1 MASNWRHGVK
11 GSDVHSTTGNDLV
24 DFYTMLNRGLS
35 KDKIESSVMKIM
47 STDNQEIKKNLMILA
62 FQTRDIRGVGKGER
76 DLFFNIIKLD
86 VMKDMVSK
94 CLSLIPEYGRW
105 DDLFQPEIFAMH
117 KNQILGIVK
126 TQLET
131 DEKNLKED
139 KPISLLAKWLPR
151 EHKSTPEDIVIAL
164 ANHITGFTEKKSL
177 MYYRK
182 RVSALNKK
190 INTVESMM
198 CSKHFA
204 DIDPEKVSGRAKK
217 NYSKAFLN
225 LPVKNSNK
233 FGRKQVSILP
243 DRIECA
249 EHFKTFNSRAAKGEV
264 KMKGANVVYPHELV
278 AKILDSS
285 NDFSEPE
292 LDAIEGQWCSIVE
305 DMRVH
310 CPMLKNF
317 LAMIDCSGS
326 MMGIPIQV
334 SIALG
339 LLIAELN
346 TGPFKNTV
354 MTFDSTPT
362 LLKFTT
368 TGLVNRIR
376 EIRHLAQGLSTD
388 FQAAYNLIIK
398 HFIEFGRFSD
408 VTLVVLTD
416 MGFDQACGAGQANY
430 ITGNVNTCAVK
441 TKAIESHIQIARRA
455 FVMQSELINGDG
467 QGCKPP
473 QIVIWNLRETYSDFQ
488 ATSEE
493 CGVMN
498 MSGWSPS
505 ILKVLGSQGFADAA
519 SMNTPVTALKAILD
533 NPCYDKVRSA
543 LA

>member
-1 MASNWRHGVK
+1 MSSSWRHGVK
-11 GSDVHSTTGNDLV
+11 GSDVHSTTGDQLV
-24 DFYTMLNRGLS
+24 DLYTMLNRGL
-35 KDKIESSVMKIM
+35 KADKIESSVTSIM
-47 STDNQEIKKNLMILA
+47 AMDNIDIKRNLMILA

-117 KNQILGIVK
+117 KEKILNLVK
-126 TQLET
+126 TQLEA
-131 DEKNLKED
+131 DEKNLKEE
-139 KPISLLAKWLPR
+139 KSISLLAKWLPR

-190 INTVESMM
+190 LNTVEIMM

-204 DIDPEKVSGRAKK
+204 DIEPEKVTGRSTKL
-217 NYSKAFLN
+217 YTKAFLN
-225 LPVKNSNK
+225 QPVKK
-233 FGRKQVSILP
+233 KHGRKEISILP

-249 EHFKTFNSRAAKGEV
+249 KHFKTYFSRAAKGEI

-292 LDAIEGQWCSIVE
+292 LDAIEGQWRSIVE

-310 CPMLKNF
+310 CPMLKDF

-376 EIRHLAQGLSTD
+376 EIRHLAQGTSTD

-398 HFIEFGRFSD
+398 HFIEFGKFSD

-416 MGFDQACGAGQANY
+416 MGFDQACGAGQSSY
-430 ITGNVNTCAVK
+430 YTGNFNTYAVK
-441 TKAIESHIQIARRA
+441 TKAVESHIQIARRA
-455 FVMQSELINGDG
+455 FVKQSELINGDG
-467 QGCKPP
+467 QGCNPP
-473 QIVIWNLRETYSDFQ
+473 QMVIWNLQETYSDFQ
-488 ATSEE
+488 ATADEE
-493 CGVMN
+493 GVMN

-505 ILKVLGSQGFADAA
+505 ILKVLGSQGFVAA
-519 SMNTPVTALKAILD
+519 AATNTPATALKMILD
-533 NPCYDKVRSA
+533 NPCYDKIRHA

>member
-1 MASNWRHGVK
+1 MSSTWTHGVK
-11 GSDVHSTTGNDLV
+11 GSDVHSTTGSVLV
-24 DFYTMLNRGLS
+24 DLYTMLNRGLS
-35 KDKIESSVMKIM
+35 ADTIESSVTSIM
-47 STDNQEIKKNLMILA
+47 SMDNNDIKQNLMILA

-117 KNQILGIVK
+117 KDKILNLVK
-126 TQLET
+126 TQLEA

-164 ANHITGFTEKKSL
+164 ANYITGFTEKKSL

-190 INTVESMM
+190 LNTVEIMM

-204 DIDPEKVSGRAKK
+204 DIEPEKVTGRSTKL
-217 NYSKAFLN
+217 YTKAFLN
-225 LPVKNSNK
+225 QPVKK
-233 FGRKQVSILP
+233 HGRKEISILP

-249 EHFKTFNSRAAKGEV
+249 EHFKTYFSRAAKGEI

-278 AKILDSS
+278 ANILDSS
-285 NDFSEPE
+285 NDFSEAE
-292 LDAIEGQWCSIVE
+292 LDAIEGQWRSIVE

-310 CPMLKNF
+310 CPMLKDF

-326 MMGIPIQV
+326 MSGIPMQV

-354 MTFDSTPT
+354 LTFDSTPT

-376 EIRHLAQGLSTD
+376 EIRHLAQGMSTD

-398 HFIEFGRFSD
+398 HFIEFGKFSD

-416 MGFDQACGAGQANY
+416 MGFDQACGAGQLNY
-430 ITGNVNTCAVK
+430 YTGNFNTCAVK

-455 FVMQSELINGDG
+455 FVKQSELINGDG

-473 QIVIWNLRETYSDFQ
+473 QMVIWNLRETYSDFQ
-488 ATSEE
+488 ATADEE
-493 CGVMN
+493 GVMN

-519 SMNTPVTALKAILD
+519 SMNTPATALKAILD
-533 NPCYDKVRSA
+533 NPCYDKVRNA
-543 LA
+543 LT

>member
-1 MASNWRHGVK
+1 MSSMWTHGVK
-11 GSDVHSTTGNDLV
+11 GSDVHTTTGNKLV
-24 DFYTMLNRGLS
+24 DLYTMLNRGLS
-35 KDKIESSVMKIM
+35 ADTIESSVTSIM
-47 STDNQEIKKNLMILA
+47 LMDNNDIKQNLMILA

-117 KNQILGIVK
+117 KEKILNLIK
-126 TQLET
+126 TQLEA
-131 DEKNLKED
+131 DEKNLKEE
-139 KPISLLAKWLPR
+139 KSISLLAKWLPR

-190 INTVESMM
+190 LNTVEIMM

-204 DIDPEKVSGRAKK
+204 DIDPEKVTGRSTKL
-217 NYSKAFLN
+217 YTKAFLN
-225 LPVKNSNK
+225 QPVKK
-233 FGRKQVSILP
+233 KHGRKEISILP

-249 EHFKTFNSRAAKGEV
+249 EHFKTYFSRAAKGEI

-292 LDAIEGQWCSIVE
+292 LDAIEGQWRSIVE

-310 CPMLKNF
+310 CPMLKDF

-376 EIRHLAQGLSTD
+376 EIRHLAQGTSTD

-398 HFIEFGRFSD
+398 HFIEFGKFSD

-416 MGFDQACGAGQANY
+416 MGFDQACGAGQSSY
-430 ITGNVNTCAVK
+430 YTGNFNTYAVK
-441 TKAIESHIQIARRA
+441 TKAVESHIQIARRA

-473 QIVIWNLRETYSDFQ
+473 QMVIWNLRGEYSDFQ
-488 ATSEE
+488 ATADED
-493 CGVMN
+493 GVMN

-505 ILKVLGSQGFADAA
+505 ILKVLGSQGFEAA
-519 SMNTPVTALKAILD
+519 AAMNTPATALKAILD
-533 NPCYDKVRSA
+533 NPCYDKIRHA